1 VKAHYTPYTFRQ
13 PFVPFLYPLYQGFRM
28 GSNFHSILAVI
39 SIIVNGQLGVA
50 ALLLLAPLS
59 TSTAVYRL
67 HPMVEIDPS
76 YFF

>member
-1 VKAHYTPYTFRQ
+1 
-13 PFVPFLYPLYQGFRM
+13 M